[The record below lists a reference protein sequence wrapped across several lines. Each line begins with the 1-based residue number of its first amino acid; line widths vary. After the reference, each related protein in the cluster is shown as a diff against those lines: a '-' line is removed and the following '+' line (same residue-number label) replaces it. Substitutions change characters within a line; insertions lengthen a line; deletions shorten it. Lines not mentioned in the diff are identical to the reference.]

1 VKRNETSRDEMQLNV
16 LEAREQRAQV
26 VRREHLQMRGVV
38 LGLAPQQEAKPV
50 LQAVGVRN
58 GGNERAARPQD
69 T

>member
-1 VKRNETSRDEMQLNV
+1 MKRGEAARDEMQLHV
-16 LEAREQRAQV
+16 FEACEQRAQV

-38 LGLAPQQEAKPV
+38 LGLTSEQEAKPV

-58 GGNERAARPQD
+58 GGNERAARSKD

>member
-1 VKRNETSRDEMQLNV
+1 MKRDETSCDEMQLHV
-16 LEAREQRAQV
+16 LEAGEQRAQV

-58 GGNERAARPQD
+58 RGDERAARSQG